1 MWRRAAEA
9 NKEVIETCT
18 ANGFK
23 LSKYSELWGPNN
35 WSNNEM
41 IFVRRY
47 NGNISTLE
55 EYNFPMGVPGG
66 NSGNCPTQNMVDAY
80 EMKATGKCGMK
91 QEVVMTLLI
100 HMSDVIHASI

>member
-1 MWRRAAEA
+1 MRRAAEA

-41 IFVRRY
+41 ILFVDIMVTSAHWK
-47 NGNISTLE
+47 NII
-55 EYNFPMGVPGG
+55 FPMGVPGG
-66 NSGNCPTQNMVDAY
+66 NSGNCPTTKY
-80 EMKATGKCGMK
+80 G
-91 QEVVMTLLI
+91 
-100 HMSDVIHASI
+100 

>member
-1 MWRRAAEA
+1 
-9 NKEVIETCT
+9 
-18 ANGFK
+18 
-23 LSKYSELWGPNN
+23 
-35 WSNNEM
+35 M

-80 EMKATGKCGMK
+80 EMKATGKMWNETG
-91 QEVVMTLLI
+91 
-100 HMSDVIHASI
+100 SG